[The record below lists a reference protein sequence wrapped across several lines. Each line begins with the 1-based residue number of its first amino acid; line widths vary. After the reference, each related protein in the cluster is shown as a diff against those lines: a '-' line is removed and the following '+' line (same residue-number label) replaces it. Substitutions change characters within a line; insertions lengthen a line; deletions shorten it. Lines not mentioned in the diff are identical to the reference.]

1 MTLDE
6 QLAYLTKG
14 CVDVVRREDL
24 RSKLERAAK
33 TGTPLTVK
41 VGFDPTAP
49 DLHLGHTVLIRK
61 MKHFQDLGHRVVFLI
76 GDFTGLIGDPT
87 GRSKTRPPLTREAID
102 ANAETYKQQVFKL
115 LDAEKT
121 VVDFNS
127 RWLNALTSFDWV
139 RLLAR
144 YNVAKML
151 ERREFRQRYD
161 AGQPIALHEFLYPMS
176 QAYDSVFLK
185 ADVEMGGTDQLFNL
199 NVGRDIMPSFEL
211 PPQVVMTVPLLVGL
225 DGVEKMSK
233 SLGNYVGVTEA
244 PGVMFGKLMSIS
256 DELMWTYYELLT
268 DRTPAEIAAL
278 KAQVDGG
285 AVHPRQAKV
294 DLAKAI
300 IGDFHSSDAATAAE
314 AEFDRIFVKKEAPDT
329 VRAVEILAGAA
340 PEGDASTAIYAADGL
355 NRILVKC
362 RACRIGQRSDPEDQ
376 AGRGQDRR
384 RPRRRLRLEDSRA
397 RRIPPAGGC
406 PTVREARPPLATRHF
421 HSGY

>member
-1 MTLDE
+1 MNLEMQQQIAELTRGTQEVLVE
-6 QLAYLTKG
+6 AELVKKLA
-14 CVDVVRREDL
+14 R
-24 RSKLERAAK
+24 
-33 TGTPLTVK
+33 GTPLRIK
-41 VGFDPTAP
+41 AGFDPTAP
-49 DLHLGHTVLIRK
+49 DLHLGHTVLINK
-61 MKHFQDLGHRVVFLI
+61 MRQFQQFGHDVVFLI

-115 LDAEKT
+115 LHPEET

-127 RWLNALTSFDWV
+127 RWLSALTSFDWV

-233 SLGNYVGVTEA
+233 SLGNYVGVTEP
-244 PGVMFGKLMSIS
+244 PGVMFGKLMSLS
-256 DELMWTYYELLT
+256 DELMWTYYDLLT
-268 DRTPAEIAAL
+268 DLTPAEIAGL
-278 KAQVDGG
+278 KERVASG

-300 IGDFHSSDAATAAE
+300 ITDFHSAGAAAEAE
-314 AEFDRIFVKKEAPDT
+314 AEFDRIFVKKETPDA
-329 VRAVEILAGAA
+329 VREVVVAAGAA
-340 PEGDASTAIYAADGL
+340 PEGDASATVYAADGL

-362 RACRIGQRSDPEDQ
+362 GLAESGSE
-376 AGRGQDRR
+376 
-384 RPRRRLRLEDSRA
+384 
-397 RRIPPAGGC
+397 
-406 PTVREARPPLATRHF
+406 ATRKIKQGGVRIDGARVSDF
-421 HSGY
+421 GWKLPGPGAYVLQVGARQFVKLVLKN

>member
-24 RSKLERAAK
+24 RGKLERAAK
-33 TGTPLTVK
+33 GGKPLTVK

-115 LDAEKT
+115 LDPVKT

-127 RWLNALTSFDWV
+127 RWLSPLTSYDWV
-139 RLLAR
+139 RLLSR
-144 YNVAKML
+144 YNVAQML

-176 QAYDSVFLK
+176 QGYDSVVLE

-199 NVGRDIMPSFEL
+199 NVGRDIMPSFGL
-211 PPQVVMTVPLLVGL
+211 PPQVLLTVPLLVGL

-233 SLGNYVGVTEA
+233 SLGNYVGVTETPA
-244 PGVMFGKLMSIS
+244 VMFGKLMSVS

-268 DRTPAEIAAL
+268 DRTTAEIEAL
-278 KAQVDGG
+278 KAQVASG
-285 AVHPRQAKV
+285 AVHPRRTKV
-294 DLAKAI
+294 ELAKAI
-300 IGDFHSSDAATAAE
+300 IADFHSADAAAAAE
-314 AEFDRIFVKKEAPDT
+314 AEFDRIFVKKEAPDA
-329 VRAVEILAGAA
+329 VREVAVVAGTA
-340 PEGDASTAIYAADGL
+340 PQGDASQVVYAGDSL

-362 RACRIGQRSDPEDQ
+362 GLAESGSE
-376 AGRGQDRR
+376 
-384 RPRRRLRLEDSRA
+384 
-397 RRIPPAGGC
+397 
-406 PTVREARPPLATRHF
+406 ATRKIKQGGVKIDGARVSDF
-421 HSGY
+421 GWKLPAPGEYLLQVGARQFVKLVLSA

>member
-1 MTLDE
+1 
-6 QLAYLTKG
+6 
-14 CVDVVRREDL
+14 
-24 RSKLERAAK
+24 
-33 TGTPLTVK
+33 
-41 VGFDPTAP
+41 
-49 DLHLGHTVLIRK
+49 
-61 MKHFQDLGHRVVFLI
+61 
-76 GDFTGLIGDPT
+76 
-87 GRSKTRPPLTREAID
+87 
-102 ANAETYKQQVFKL
+102 VFKL

-244 PGVMFGKLMSIS
+244 PGVMFGKLMSLS

-268 DRTPAEIAAL
+268 DWTPAQIASL
-278 KAQVDGG
+278 KAEVASG
-285 AVHPRQAKV
+285 AVHPRRAKV

-300 IGDFHSSDAATAAE
+300 ITDFHSADAAAAAE
-314 AEFDRIFVKKEAPDT
+314 AEFDRIFVKKEAPET
-329 VRAVEILAGAA
+329 VREVEVHAGAA
-340 PEGDASTAIYAADGL
+340 PEGDATTTVYAADGL

-362 RACRIGQRSDPEDQ
+362 GLAESGSE
-376 AGRGQDRR
+376 
-384 RPRRRLRLEDSRA
+384 
-397 RRIPPAGGC
+397 
-406 PTVREARPPLATRHF
+406 ATRKIKQGGVKIDGAKLSDF
-421 HSGY
+421 GWKVPGPGEYLIQVGARQFVKLILR